1 MPKST
6 MLCTRL
12 MAKQLTVTTAPQ
24 ARASFRVEYLVA
36 RRPVMKQASTPMSCA
51 MDTRLSSVVVSQP

>member
-1 MPKST
+1 
-6 MLCTRL
+6 